1 VGAWIEGPPA
11 CSLLPP
17 VELRETTSEEGPVVV
32 RGRFC
37 LTMSGRVC
45 CLVALRFACTGEG
58 EKISREPETVSVVEV
73 KEANAVLRERIH
85 PSRTS
90 HLNPAACGLPASCL
104 PASCLPASC
113 LDRHQRQL
121 QQRKERTSRCKRKP
135 LTPCVSLTHYH
146 QNAQAHVL
154 HATCSPS
161 DGRLSLPV
169 APVA

>member
-1 VGAWIEGPPA
+1 MGAWIEGPPA

-17 VELRETTSEEGPVVV
+17 AELRETTSEEGPVVV

-45 CLVALRFACTGEG
+45 CLVALRFACTVEG
-58 EKISREPETVSVVEV
+58 EKISWEPETVSVVEV
-73 KEANAVLRERIH
+73 KEANAVLRETNH

-90 HLNPAACGLPASCL
+90 HLNPAACGLGL

-113 LDRHQRQL
+113 LGRHQRQL
-121 QQRKERTSRCKRKP
+121 HQRKEWTSRYKRKP
-135 LTPCVSLTHYH
+135 LTPCVSLTHCQ

-161 DGRLSLPV
+161 VGRLSLPV